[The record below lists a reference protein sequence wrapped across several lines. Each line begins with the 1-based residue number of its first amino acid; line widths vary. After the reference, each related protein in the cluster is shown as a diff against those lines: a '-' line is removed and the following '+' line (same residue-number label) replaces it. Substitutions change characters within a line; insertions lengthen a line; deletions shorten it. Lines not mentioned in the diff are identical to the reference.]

1 MSMDPRTNKTK
12 DILNDI
18 KQRQWWRPVAPIIM
32 LEHLDEWFED
42 AIPSPYMLQTFQV
55 KKDKLN
61 IVPAIEHL
69 DYSARVQTMKKSDNP
84 RLYRVLEY
92 FYKKTGVPIVCNTS
106 LNDKGEPIINNINE
120 ALNFALRK
128 NMPIMYVNGIRIKLK
143 NHSLYREKNFMKRPI
158 RFLVYSNE
166 EERQQMADQQNPL
179 QLSNEF
185 LKWKYRFY
193 SFRNYDVSNPSDV
206 EKMKKIIGKLGR
218 VSSIILD
225 V

>member
-1 MSMDPRTNKTK
+1 
-12 DILNDI
+12 
-18 KQRQWWRPVAPIIM
+18 
-32 LEHLDEWFED
+32 
-42 AIPSPYMLQTFQV
+42 
-55 KKDKLN
+55 
-61 IVPAIEHL
+61 
-69 DYSARVQTMKKSDNP
+69 
-84 RLYRVLEY
+84 
-92 FYKKTGVPIVCNTS
+92 
-106 LNDKGEPIINNINE
+106 
-120 ALNFALRK
+120 
-128 NMPIMYVNGIRIKLK
+128 MYVNGIRIKLK